1 MKVTFFQNKLYVFCQ
16 LLLVS
21 LSSNYIIRKNRRNM
35 GSKTNDFGIKDA
47 LIQLGIKE
55 INEGTS
61 TGSSNFSSGDI
72 IKSFSPVDGKLI
84 GKVKTTS
91 QADYDKVIEVATNT
105 FKTWRT
111 KPAPQRGEVV
121 RQFGEKLREKKHALG
136 VLVSYEMGKSLQEG
150 LGEVQEMIDICDF
163 AVGLSRQLHGLTMH
177 SERPGHRMYEQYHP
191 LGVVGIISAFN
202 FPVAVWAWNT
212 ALAWVCGDVCIW
224 KPSEKAPLCGVA
236 CQHIAAE
243 VFKANNLPEGVSC
256 LINGDYRVGE
266 FITKDSRI
274 PLISATGSIR
284 MGKIVAQAVAARLG
298 KSLLELGGNNAIIV
312 TPDAD
317 IKMTVIGA
325 VFGAVGTAG
334 QRCTSTRRLIIHD
347 SIYDKVK
354 EAIVDAYKQLRIG
367 NPLDEN
373 NHVGPLIDTDAV
385 GMYKKALKQVVEEG
399 GNIIVEGGVLSGIGY
414 ESGCYVKPAIAEA
427 QPHYEIVQHET
438 FAPVL
443 YLLKYSGDV
452 ENAINIQNNVV
463 QGLSSAIMTN
473 NLREA
478 ERFLSVEG
486 SDCGIAN
493 VNIGT
498 SGAEIGGAFGG
509 EKETGGGRESG
520 SDAWKVYMRRQTNT
534 INYTTELPLA
544 QGIKFDL

>member
-1 MKVTFFQNKLYVFCQ
+1 MEAVA
-16 LLLVS
+16 
-21 LSSNYIIRKNRRNM
+21 
-35 GSKTNDFGIKDA
+35 TNFGINEA
-47 LIQLGIKE
+47 LKQLGVKA

-61 TGSSNFSSGDI
+61 TGSNNFSHGPLIESH
-72 IKSFSPVDGKLI
+72 SPVNGELI
-84 GKVKTTS
+84 ASVKSSTKE
-91 QADYDKVIEVATNT
+91 DYEKAMTAATEA
-105 FKTWRT
+105 FKSWRLI
-111 KPAPQRGEVV
+111 PAPQRGEIV
-121 RQFGEKLREKKHALG
+121 RQFGEKLREKKEALG
-136 VLVSYEMGKSLQEG
+136 KLVSYEMGKSYQEG

-202 FPVAVWAWNT
+202 FPVAVWSWNT
-212 ALAWVCGDVCIW
+212 ALAWICGDVCIW
-224 KPSEKAPLCGVA
+224 KPSEKTPICGIA
-236 CQHIAAE
+236 CQNIIAE
-243 VFKANNLPEGVSC
+243 VLKDNDLPEGISC
-256 LINGDYRVGE
+256 LINGDYKVGE
-266 FITKDSRI
+266 MMTKDTRV
-274 PLISATGSIR
+274 PLVSATGSTR
-284 MGKIVAQAVAARLG
+284 MGKIVAKEVAGRLG

-325 VFGAVGTAG
+325 VFGAVGTCG
-334 QRCTSTRRLIIHD
+334 QRCTSTRRLIIHE
-347 SIYDKVK
+347 SIYEQVK
-354 EAIVDAYKQLRIG
+354 NAVVDAYKQLRIG

-385 GMYKKALKQVVEEG
+385 EMYKHALEKVVDEG
-399 GNIIVEGGVLSGIGY
+399 GKVVVEGGVLSGEGY

-427 QPHYEIVQHET
+427 QNDFEIVQHET

-443 YLLKYSGDV
+443 YLLKYTGDV
-452 ENAINIQNNVV
+452 ENAIGIQNGVA

-478 ERFLSVEG
+478 ERFLSHSG

-520 SDAWKVYMRRQTNT
+520 SDAWKIYMRRQTNT